1 MIGTTSA
8 VVNSGIRGDTWLLFQ
23 LPPLTSSRQNK
34 RTELLG
40 SLASAGPYAAAM
52 DAATRPSAFSILSSQ
67 ASQHRQIC
75 NAACSSRLDR
85 LPLSLRLPLLAP
97 DVGLRTISSWQCLL
111 RLRNS
116 DLENKPQPPQILAD
130 AISREMVA
138 GATHVNV
145 AQEYIVIT
153 DDRTYRCLKR
163 IKSNPVTG
171 G

>member
-1 MIGTTSA
+1 
-8 VVNSGIRGDTWLLFQ
+8 
-23 LPPLTSSRQNK
+23 
-34 RTELLG
+34 
-40 SLASAGPYAAAM
+40 
-52 DAATRPSAFSILSSQ
+52 
-67 ASQHRQIC
+67 
-75 NAACSSRLDR
+75 
-85 LPLSLRLPLLAP
+85 LPLLAP